1 MILDRIKNLQRYM
14 DINDIDWTFLV
25 PSPNFF
31 YLTGVSIDT
40 HERLTALLIP
50 KDDIPT
56 IIVPSFE
63 RERLEQDTEI
73 ANIVSWQDGENPY
86 DYVKKIT
93 GSEIKTIAIEDN
105 VPFGVLYN
113 LDTKIK
119 ISQKVPITP
128 YISELR
134 LKKSTDEINFMKQAG
149 RIIEKAL
156 EDGYQYVKENMSEL
170 DLAKYLED
178 RIVEYG
184 GTPTFTIIQFGPNSA
199 IPHAESSRKKLK
211 KGEIILIDFGC
222 SYKGYNTDQ
231 TRMAVLGKATEKH
244 KEIYS
249 IVQEAQEAAI
259 KYDKEGV
266 SAESVDKVARDVIES
281 KGYGKYFIHRLGHGI
296 GIEVHE
302 PPYIVQG
309 NKQILEEGMT
319 HSIEPGIY
327 ILNEFGVRIEDLV
340 EVKKNGVEIIT
351 FSKKEL
357 REI

>member
-1 MILDRIKNLQRYM
+1 MTLDRIKKIQNFM
-14 DINDIDWTFLV
+14 KENNIEWTFLI

-31 YLTGVSIDT
+31 YLTGASIDT

-50 KDDIPT
+50 QKENPT

-63 RERLEQDTEI
+63 KERIQHNTKIE
-73 ANIVSWQDGENPY
+73 NIISWSDGEDPY
-86 DYVKKIT
+86 DYVKRIT
-93 GSEIKTIAIEDN
+93 GEKINTIAIEDS
-105 VPFGVLYN
+105 VSYGILYKLEN
-113 LDTKIK
+113 KIK
-119 ISQKVPITP
+119 ITKRVPITP
-128 YISELR
+128 YLSELR
-134 LKKSTDEINFMKQAG
+134 LRKDENEIKYMKEAG
-149 RIIEKAL
+149 KIIEKAL
-156 EDGYQYVKENMSEL
+156 EDGYNYIKEGMSEL
-170 DLAKYLED
+170 DVAKYLED

-211 KGEIILIDFGC
+211 RNEMVLIDFGC

-231 TRMAVLGKATEKH
+231 TRMAVYGRATEKH
-244 KEIYS
+244 KEIYN
-249 IVQEAQEAAI
+249 IAQEAQEAAI
-259 KYDKEGV
+259 KYDKAGV
-266 SAESVDKVARDVIES
+266 TAESVDKTARDVIEK

-309 NKQILEEGMT
+309 NKQTLDANMT

-340 EVKKNGVEIIT
+340 RITENGVEIIT